1 MKFTDYTTP
10 KFEPAAEHY
19 EPQDIKRINSWVL
32 QFSWDDGLNET
43 MCASLPEYIRDE
55 INTYLNELEQHRAEV
70 GTEYNAVNEDGA
82 QE

>member
-1 MKFTDYTTP
+1 MNDTTP

-19 EPQDIKRINSWVL
+19 EPQEDIKRINSWVL

-55 INTYLNELEQHRAEV
+55 INTYLNELEQHQAEV
-70 GTEYNAVNEDGA
+70 GTEYNVANEDGT

>member
-1 MKFTDYTTP
+1 MNDYTTP

-70 GTEYNAVNEDGA
+70 GTEYNAANEDGA

>member
-1 MKFTDYTTP
+1 MT
-10 KFEPAAEHY
+10 
-19 EPQDIKRINSWVL
+19 DIKRINSWVL

-70 GTEYNAVNEDGA
+70 GEEYNVANEDGA